1 MMTVAK
7 RLGLA
12 AMTAPIAGLHWH
24 KPQSKILN
32 CWHQRLATGF
42 QPSPNSPVIA
52 VAGWMALVMCAA
64 ISLFVVGLIAWV
76 LQCKIEPDTSDIHP
90 QFPARGLLGRSYRS

>member
-24 KPQSKILN
+24 KPQSKILIVGL
-32 CWHQRLATGF
+32 CASDGLSARCHRTR
-42 QPSPNSPVIA
+42 VICG
-52 VAGWMALVMCAA
+52 GWMDGFGHVCRVRC
-64 ISLFVVGLIAWV
+64 SLL
-76 LQCKIEPDTSDIHP
+76 D
-90 QFPARGLLGRSYRS
+90 